1 MSGRRHVVAGSSPWR
16 SGGKGAEDRHRDRE
30 GENGEAGGER
40 SSSETLTT
48 ATATATA
55 TTHTSFDIKR
65 FINDKLDSRHR
76 DKEKDDNSLT
86 VVPPH
91 HTSDS
96 SAPTRPGSVSPTPT
110 QFSPTSTAVM
120 ASPPPSTS
128 NLKVLASP
136 SKVWFHFVIKFN
148 SRASLGCDCRC
159 ALSLSYSTPGNLRC
173 GLESV
178 VPVVMVCAHLV
189 SNCAHSKSSKHSPAS
204 FGLVNASG
212 RRCALLRCSVPN
224 SDPRCGLESV
234 VATVTAFNR
243 CSIMQPHAR
252 SSAFLLLYPSYCSV
266 PIAPLNHS
274 PSDTWTGKC

>member
-1 MSGRRHVVAGSSPWR
+1 MLADKREAPESAKHSIRYKAKLYALKRARRSSSLCISSSLAPSRRKEQKKAKKMSGRRHVVAGSNPWSLR

-76 DKEKDDNSLT
+76 DKDKDDNSLT

-120 ASPPPSTS
+120 ASPPSS
-128 NLKVLASP
+128 SSKVLASP
-136 SKVWFHFVIKFN
+136 SKVWFHFCYRV
-148 SRASLGCDCRC
+148 
-159 ALSLSYSTPGNLRC
+159 
-173 GLESV
+173 
-178 VPVVMVCAHLV
+178 
-189 SNCAHSKSSKHSPAS
+189 
-204 FGLVNASG
+204 
-212 RRCALLRCSVPN
+212 
-224 SDPRCGLESV
+224 
-234 VATVTAFNR
+234 
-243 CSIMQPHAR
+243 
-252 SSAFLLLYPSYCSV
+252 
-266 PIAPLNHS
+266 
-274 PSDTWTGKC
+274 